1 MMASFAQRGFC
12 RLSHSWPPSLAYGA
26 GEWVLTPEGRHLGT
40 IQTPEM
46 ATNCAWGDD
55 GRTLYITAETGI
67 YRIKLNT
74 TGN

>member
-1 MMASFAQRGFC
+1 MPDGLKVDTQGNVYATAPG
-12 RLSHSWPPSLAYGA
+12 GV
-26 GEWVLTPEGRHLGT
+26 WVITPGGRHLGT

-67 YRIKLNT
+67 YRIKLTT